1 MVYVDVLLVINFF
14 MTLLLLLLTAALT
27 KQPRR
32 NGRLCIAAMLG
43 AAYSLI
49 LLAPKLPTWVVVLS
63 KIAVALVLVLAA
75 FGFGSVKKYLRCLL
89 CFLAANFVLL
99 GFIVGVWLLFRPRRI
114 VVKNSAV
121 YFDLPARTLLLL
133 ALAAYV
139 LALLI
144 LRLYEKHAGRRALLE
159 LTVDTGA
166 RQVRCFAL
174 ADSGNRL
181 REPFSGAPV
190 IVARRSLFPDTETP
204 RVIPYQTVGGE
215 GMLTAFRPHR
225 VTVHSGKRR
234 GEAGLKFSNQ
244 AEGEITVMIKAVKEI
259 LQESKNAFLEDDA
272 NLAMDVEAME
282 RVIDKLK
289 HQLKKRHVDRLKKG
303 ECTIEH
309 GFVMTDIITSLERIS
324 DHCSN
329 IASCVEEIG
338 HGSLD
343 IHAYNRDIRR
353 DETNEFRSIYEKYK
367 EKYSLEKRII

>member
-1 MVYVDVLLVINFF
+1 MQVVYVDVLLVVNFF

-32 NGRLCIAAMLG
+32 TGRLCLAAMLG

-190 IVARRSLFPDTETP
+190 IVARRSLFPDMETP

-234 GEAGLKFSNQ
+234 GTVGEVYVALSEHIQNEDYQAVVDPKIFSW
-244 AEGEITVMIKAVKEI
+244 E
-259 LQESKNAFLEDDA
+259 
-272 NLAMDVEAME
+272 
-282 RVIDKLK
+282 
-289 HQLKKRHVDRLKKG
+289 
-303 ECTIEH
+303 
-309 GFVMTDIITSLERIS
+309 
-324 DHCSN
+324 
-329 IASCVEEIG
+329 
-338 HGSLD
+338 
-343 IHAYNRDIRR
+343 
-353 DETNEFRSIYEKYK
+353 
-367 EKYSLEKRII
+367 

>member
-1 MVYVDVLLVINFF
+1 MVYVDVLLVVNFF

-32 NGRLCIAAMLG
+32 SGRLCIAAMLG

-49 LLAPKLPTWVVVLS
+49 LLAPKLPAWVVVLS
-63 KIAVALVLVLAA
+63 KITVALVLVLAA

-159 LTVDTGA
+159 LTIDTGA
-166 RQVRCFAL
+166 RKVRCFAL

-204 RVIPYQTVGGE
+204 RVIPYLTVGGE
-215 GMLTAFRPHR
+215 GMLTAFRPR
-225 VTVHSGKRR
+225 QVTVHSGKRQGAV
-234 GEAGLKFSNQ
+234 GEVYVAL
-244 AEGEITVMIKAVKEI
+244 
-259 LQESKNAFLEDDA
+259 
-272 NLAMDVEAME
+272 
-282 RVIDKLK
+282 
-289 HQLKKRHVDRLKKG
+289 
-303 ECTIEH
+303 
-309 GFVMTDIITSLERIS
+309 S
-324 DHCSN
+324 DH
-329 IASCVEEIG
+329 IQ
-338 HGSLD
+338 
-343 IHAYNRDIRR
+343 
-353 DETNEFRSIYEKYK
+353 NEDYQAVVNPKIFSWE
-367 EKYSLEKRII
+367 

>member
-32 NGRLCIAAMLG
+32 AGRLCIAAMLG

-49 LLAPKLPTWVVVLS
+49 LLAPKLPAWVVVLS
-63 KIAVALVLVLAA
+63 KIAVALVLVLTA
-75 FGFGSVKKYLRCLL
+75 FGFSSFKKYLRCLL
-89 CFLAANFVLL
+89 C
-99 GFIVGVWLLFRPRRI
+99 FIVGVWLLFRPRRI

-234 GEAGLKFSNQ
+234 GTVGEVYVALSEHIQNEDYQAVVDPKIFSW
-244 AEGEITVMIKAVKEI
+244 E
-259 LQESKNAFLEDDA
+259 
-272 NLAMDVEAME
+272 
-282 RVIDKLK
+282 
-289 HQLKKRHVDRLKKG
+289 
-303 ECTIEH
+303 
-309 GFVMTDIITSLERIS
+309 
-324 DHCSN
+324 
-329 IASCVEEIG
+329 
-338 HGSLD
+338 
-343 IHAYNRDIRR
+343 
-353 DETNEFRSIYEKYK
+353 
-367 EKYSLEKRII
+367 

>member
-1 MVYVDVLLVINFF
+1 M
-14 MTLLLLLLTAALT
+14 
-27 KQPRR
+27 
-32 NGRLCIAAMLG
+32 
-43 AAYSLI
+43 
-49 LLAPKLPTWVVVLS
+49 VLS

-181 REPFSGAPV
+181 RAILRRTGDRGLSQFVSGYGNASGDPVPNGGWRGYAHCFSSPWGNG
-190 IVARRSLFPDTETP
+190 T
-204 RVIPYQTVGGE
+204 
-215 GMLTAFRPHR
+215 
-225 VTVHSGKRR
+225 
-234 GEAGLKFSNQ
+234 
-244 AEGEITVMIKAVKEI
+244 
-259 LQESKNAFLEDDA
+259 
-272 NLAMDVEAME
+272 
-282 RVIDKLK
+282 
-289 HQLKKRHVDRLKKG
+289 
-303 ECTIEH
+303 
-309 GFVMTDIITSLERIS
+309 
-324 DHCSN
+324 
-329 IASCVEEIG
+329 
-338 HGSLD
+338 
-343 IHAYNRDIRR
+343 
-353 DETNEFRSIYEKYK
+353 
-367 EKYSLEKRII
+367 

>member
-1 MVYVDVLLVINFF
+1 MVYVDVLLVVNFF

-27 KQPRR
+27 KQPGRP
-32 NGRLCIAAMLG
+32 GRLCIAAVLG

-190 IVARRSLFPDTETP
+190 IVP

-234 GEAGLKFSNQ
+234 GTVGEVYVALSEHIQNEDYQAVVDPKIFSW
-244 AEGEITVMIKAVKEI
+244 E
-259 LQESKNAFLEDDA
+259 
-272 NLAMDVEAME
+272 
-282 RVIDKLK
+282 
-289 HQLKKRHVDRLKKG
+289 
-303 ECTIEH
+303 
-309 GFVMTDIITSLERIS
+309 
-324 DHCSN
+324 
-329 IASCVEEIG
+329 
-338 HGSLD
+338 
-343 IHAYNRDIRR
+343 
-353 DETNEFRSIYEKYK
+353 
-367 EKYSLEKRII
+367 

>member
-1 MVYVDVLLVINFF
+1 MLPGYDKFGLPCRLYWEQGGEGVQVVYVDVLLVVNFF

-32 NGRLCIAAMLG
+32 TGRLCIAAMLG

-121 YFDLPARTLLLL
+121 SFDLPARTLLLL

-144 LRLYEKHAGRRALLE
+144 LRLYEKHAGRRAILE

-166 RQVRCFAL
+166 C
-174 ADSGNRL
+174 
-181 REPFSGAPV
+181 
-190 IVARRSLFPDTETP
+190 RSLFPDTETP

-234 GEAGLKFSNQ
+234 GTVGEVYVALSEHIQNEDYQAVVDPKIFSW
-244 AEGEITVMIKAVKEI
+244 E
-259 LQESKNAFLEDDA
+259 
-272 NLAMDVEAME
+272 
-282 RVIDKLK
+282 
-289 HQLKKRHVDRLKKG
+289 
-303 ECTIEH
+303 
-309 GFVMTDIITSLERIS
+309 
-324 DHCSN
+324 
-329 IASCVEEIG
+329 
-338 HGSLD
+338 
-343 IHAYNRDIRR
+343 
-353 DETNEFRSIYEKYK
+353 
-367 EKYSLEKRII
+367 

>member
-1 MVYVDVLLVINFF
+1 MVYVDVLLVVNFF

-32 NGRLCIAAMLG
+32 TVRLCIAAMLG

-144 LRLYEKHAGRRALLE
+144 LA
-159 LTVDTGA
+159 V
-166 RQVRCFAL
+166 C
-174 ADSGNRL
+174 
-181 REPFSGAPV
+181 V
-190 IVARRSLFPDTETP
+190 ISLFRNRP
-204 RVIPYQTVGGE
+204 RVHKMAQLVDQNNGSVMDITHWETSIGKSKANDVVLPLPSVSRFHAVIAKKKDGW
-215 GMLTAFRPHR
+215 M
-225 VTVHSGKRR
+225 VTDT
-234 GEAGLKFSNQ
+234 F
-244 AEGEITVMIKAVKEI
+244 
-259 LQESKNAFLEDDA
+259 SKNGVQVNGVPIAITRP
-272 NLAMDVEAME
+272 DVEY
-282 RVIDKLK
+282 
-289 HQLKKRHVDRLKKG
+289 
-303 ECTIEH
+303 
-309 GFVMTDIITSLERIS
+309 
-324 DHCSN
+324 
-329 IASCVEEIG
+329 EE
-338 HGSLD
+338 
-343 IHAYNRDIRR
+343 
-353 DETNEFRSIYEKYK
+353 EE
-367 EKYSLEKRII
+367 

>member
-1 MVYVDVLLVINFF
+1 MVYVDVLLVVNFF

-32 NGRLCIAAMLG
+32 PGRLCIAAMLG

-49 LLAPKLPTWVVVLS
+49 LLAPKLPTWAVMLS

-89 CFLAANFVLL
+89 CFLAANFV
-99 GFIVGVWLLFRPRRI
+99 
-114 VVKNSAV
+114 
-121 YFDLPARTLLLL
+121 LLLL

-234 GEAGLKFSNQ
+234 GTVGEVYVALSEHIQNEDYQAVVDPKIFSW
-244 AEGEITVMIKAVKEI
+244 E
-259 LQESKNAFLEDDA
+259 
-272 NLAMDVEAME
+272 
-282 RVIDKLK
+282 
-289 HQLKKRHVDRLKKG
+289 
-303 ECTIEH
+303 
-309 GFVMTDIITSLERIS
+309 
-324 DHCSN
+324 
-329 IASCVEEIG
+329 
-338 HGSLD
+338 
-343 IHAYNRDIRR
+343 
-353 DETNEFRSIYEKYK
+353 
-367 EKYSLEKRII
+367 

>member
-144 LRLYEKHAGRRALLE
+144 LAVCVISLFRNRPRVHKMAQLVDQNNGSVMDITHWETSIGKSKANDVVLPLPSVSRFHAVIAKKKDGWMVTDTFSKNGVQVNGVQVDQRAPLADGDILMIGTIPLQFLCKEAISTDDRSQMRTAARQSRGQTVAYGVLVDAETHRPVYIKKQDVLIGRGEDADIQLLSPTVSTHHARLRRTSKGWAVYDLDSHNGTKLNGRFITQPQLIFDEDMLTFGDKVFLFYEK
-159 LTVDTGA
+159 
-166 RQVRCFAL
+166 
-174 ADSGNRL
+174 
-181 REPFSGAPV
+181 
-190 IVARRSLFPDTETP
+190 
-204 RVIPYQTVGGE
+204 
-215 GMLTAFRPHR
+215 
-225 VTVHSGKRR
+225 
-234 GEAGLKFSNQ
+234 
-244 AEGEITVMIKAVKEI
+244 
-259 LQESKNAFLEDDA
+259 
-272 NLAMDVEAME
+272 
-282 RVIDKLK
+282 
-289 HQLKKRHVDRLKKG
+289 
-303 ECTIEH
+303 
-309 GFVMTDIITSLERIS
+309 
-324 DHCSN
+324 
-329 IASCVEEIG
+329 
-338 HGSLD
+338 
-343 IHAYNRDIRR
+343 
-353 DETNEFRSIYEKYK
+353 
-367 EKYSLEKRII
+367 

>member
-1 MVYVDVLLVINFF
+1 MQVVYVDVLLVVNFF

-32 NGRLCIAAMLG
+32 TGRLCIAAMLG

-63 KIAVALVLVLAA
+63 KITVALVLVLAA

-144 LRLYEKHAGRRALLE
+144 LRLYEKHAGRQALLE
-159 LTVDTGA
+159 LTIDTGA

-190 IVARRSLFPDTETP
+190 IVVRRSLFPDTETP

-234 GEAGLKFSNQ
+234 GEAGEVYVAL
-244 AEGEITVMIKAVKEI
+244 
-259 LQESKNAFLEDDA
+259 
-272 NLAMDVEAME
+272 
-282 RVIDKLK
+282 
-289 HQLKKRHVDRLKKG
+289 
-303 ECTIEH
+303 
-309 GFVMTDIITSLERIS
+309 S
-324 DHCSN
+324 DH
-329 IASCVEEIG
+329 IQ
-338 HGSLD
+338 
-343 IHAYNRDIRR
+343 
-353 DETNEFRSIYEKYK
+353 NEDYQAVVDPKIFSWE
-367 EKYSLEKRII
+367 

>member
-1 MVYVDVLLVINFF
+1 MVYVDVLLVVNFF

-32 NGRLCIAAMLG
+32 TGRLCIAAMLG

-49 LLAPKLPTWVVVLS
+49 LLVPKLPTWVVMLS

-174 ADSGNRL
+174 ADSGNRAARAIL
-181 REPFSGAPV
+181 RRTGDRGSSQFVSGYGNASGDPVPNGGWRGYAHCFSSP
-190 IVARRSLFPDTETP
+190 
-204 RVIPYQTVGGE
+204 
-215 GMLTAFRPHR
+215 
-225 VTVHSGKRR
+225 SGN
-234 GEAGLKFSNQ
+234 G
-244 AEGEITVMIKAVKEI
+244 T
-259 LQESKNAFLEDDA
+259 
-272 NLAMDVEAME
+272 
-282 RVIDKLK
+282 
-289 HQLKKRHVDRLKKG
+289 
-303 ECTIEH
+303 
-309 GFVMTDIITSLERIS
+309 
-324 DHCSN
+324 
-329 IASCVEEIG
+329 
-338 HGSLD
+338 
-343 IHAYNRDIRR
+343 
-353 DETNEFRSIYEKYK
+353 
-367 EKYSLEKRII
+367 

>member
-1 MVYVDVLLVINFF
+1 MLPGYDKIGLPCRLYWEQGGEVVQVVYVDVLLVVNFF

-32 NGRLCIAAMLG
+32 TGRLCIAAMLG

-49 LLAPKLPTWVVVLS
+49 LLAPELPTWVVVLS

-190 IVARRSLFPDTETP
+190 IVARRSLFPDMETP

-234 GEAGLKFSNQ
+234 GTVGEVYVALSEHIQNEDYQAVVDPKIFSW
-244 AEGEITVMIKAVKEI
+244 E
-259 LQESKNAFLEDDA
+259 
-272 NLAMDVEAME
+272 
-282 RVIDKLK
+282 
-289 HQLKKRHVDRLKKG
+289 
-303 ECTIEH
+303 
-309 GFVMTDIITSLERIS
+309 
-324 DHCSN
+324 
-329 IASCVEEIG
+329 
-338 HGSLD
+338 
-343 IHAYNRDIRR
+343 
-353 DETNEFRSIYEKYK
+353 
-367 EKYSLEKRII
+367 

>member
-1 MVYVDVLLVINFF
+1 MPGYDKFGLPCRLYWEQGGEGVQVVYVDVLLVVNFF

-32 NGRLCIAAMLG
+32 PGRLCIAAMLG

-49 LLAPKLPTWVVVLS
+49 LLAPKLPAWVVVLS
-63 KIAVALVLVLAA
+63 KIAVALILVLAA

-159 LTVDTGA
+159 LTVDTGV

-234 GEAGLKFSNQ
+234 GTVGEVYVALSEHIQNEDYQAVVDPKIFSW
-244 AEGEITVMIKAVKEI
+244 E
-259 LQESKNAFLEDDA
+259 
-272 NLAMDVEAME
+272 
-282 RVIDKLK
+282 
-289 HQLKKRHVDRLKKG
+289 
-303 ECTIEH
+303 
-309 GFVMTDIITSLERIS
+309 
-324 DHCSN
+324 
-329 IASCVEEIG
+329 
-338 HGSLD
+338 
-343 IHAYNRDIRR
+343 
-353 DETNEFRSIYEKYK
+353 
-367 EKYSLEKRII
+367 